1 MTTSTTKRS
10 VVHASFVLER
20 TFSAAPARVFAAF
33 TTLEAKKKWFSGPA
47 DWVADRREMDFRVG
61 GREIDNGGPKGGP
74 MSRFEAVYHDIVEN
88 TRIVY
93 SYTMHL
99 DDTKISVSLATFD
112 FQPSGKGTRL
122 VLTENGAF
130 LDGHEDPA
138 LREEGTRWV
147 LGQLAKAL
155 GEG

>member
-1 MTTSTTKRS
+1 MSMTKRS

-20 TFSAAPARVFAAF
+20 PFAAPPARVFAAF
-33 TTLEAKKKWFSGPA
+33 STLEAKQKWFAGPA
-47 DWVADRREMDFRVG
+47 DWVASKREMDFRVG

-74 MSRFEAVYHDIVEN
+74 MSSFEAIYHDIVQDA
-88 TRIVY
+88 RIVY

-99 DDTKISVSLATFD
+99 DDAKVSVSLATFD
-112 FQPSGKGTRL
+112 FQPDGKGTRL

-130 LDGHEDPA
+130 LDGHEDPK

-147 LGQLAKAL
+147 LDQLARAL